1 MKYIKYSKDK
11 KTFMENV
18 GDDEEFQ
25 NVSKETADVINA
37 VTGYDVELKTN
48 ERGNVNMCEA
58 IKGIREDAWLQG
70 RKEANEENARILA
83 EKDEKLAE
91 KDEKLAEKDRIIAEM
106 MIQNDKTA
114 GEIEKITGFNVNTL
128 KEIAHSL
135 GKRLV
140 L

>member
-1 MKYIKYSKDK
+1 
-11 KTFMENV
+11 
-18 GDDEEFQ
+18 
-25 NVSKETADVINA
+25 
-37 VTGYDVELKTN
+37 
-48 ERGNVNMCEA
+48 MCEA

-106 MIQNDKTA
+106 MIQNDKPA

-128 KEIAHSL
+128 KEIAQSL
-135 GKRLV
+135 DKTLV